1 MERSAPR
8 DVRPLADSEA
18 QQLPAHAEG
27 IEFGPP
33 FRIELVR
40 PFTHVVQPCAELD
53 HHGPASTVLT
63 ACRDLHHLQLLSALP
78 GRPKM
83 PLTSEEP
90 PCGCQVEGPSVV
102 PLPFHRP
109 RAPGIWKCAPRTRQ
123 AASCGP
129 VCSFVAAAGATKVR
143 WTRGHEHARDVRAC
157 GGIGEGVVAKCCQPW
172 QAVTGHAPRARSWP
186 ARGVHYGGVAAE
198 AGRSRAGLTRRR
210 SRPRPYR
217 CPGARRPCSCAV
229 APGASGARR
238 AGLVPD
244 LARRVPEAGVGQVP
258 DGVSGLV
265 PDSAS
270 V

>member
-53 HHGPASTVLT
+53 HHGSASTVLT
-63 ACRDLHHLQLLSALP
+63 VCRDLHRLQLLSALP
-78 GRPKM
+78 GHPKM

-90 PCGCQVEGPSVV
+90 PCGCQIEGPPVV
-102 PLPFHRP
+102 LRPFHRP
-109 RAPGIWKCAPRTRQ
+109 RALGSGSAHRERVKLPLAALF
-123 AASCGP
+123 AASSPLQVPPKFGGQGGMNMLGT
-129 VCSFVAAAGATKVR
+129 F
-143 WTRGHEHARDVRAC
+143 ARA

-172 QAVTGHAPRARSWP
+172 QAVTGQAPRARSWP
-186 ARGVHYGGVAAE
+186 ARGVHYGGAAAE

-210 SRPRPYR
+210 PRPRPYR
-217 CPGARRPCSCAV
+217 CPGARRPCSRAV